1 VRVTASWWHCRGLQ
15 EACDGSTWRQAAAAA
30 AAVVVVAVVGGGGI
44 LQAIVVTE
52 LLGTTGRRL
61 VRDMRGWEGF
71 ARRDRR
77 GRSRDQPHWP
87 WEASRGRPKG
97 GSRRRSS
104 TTQHRDSGQTK
115 EGASKAR
122 SGRGKDGTVLGWTD
136 DASCFEWL
144 GRHQCANGSCSLLA
158 CKITKERP
166 LWQRPPS
173 RTLHINKPH
182 TTHHK
187 PCTWTVL
194 LQTYPPSSICACLG
208 T

>member
-1 VRVTASWWHCRGLQ
+1 VRVTASWWHCRGLR
-15 EACDGSTWRQAAAAA
+15 EACGGSTWRQAAAAA
-30 AAVVVVAVVGGGGI
+30 AVGGGGGTGGGI
-44 LQAIVVTE
+44 LQAIVVTAT
-52 LLGTTGRRL
+52 TTGRRL

-77 GRSRDQPHWP
+77 GRSRHQPHWP
-87 WEASRGRPKG
+87 WEASRGQKAAG
-97 GSRRRSS
+97 VVAV
-104 TTQHRDSGQTK
+104 RDRDNGQTK
-115 EGASKAR
+115 EGASEAR

-166 LWQRPPS
+166 LWQRPPC

-182 TTHHK
+182 TNHNLLI
-187 PCTWTVL
+187 TWTVL
-194 LQTYPPSSICACLG
+194 LQTCHFLFALA
-208 T
+208 